1 MNELIYWGVVLAGAV
16 TLLIEANRNFRE
28 SLADTPFEQHPILK
42 GIAVEKLCT
51 PGSRNLGFAFYAL
64 FYLALYILVLS
75 STEVFEL
82 LSKATQ
88 SASQIGPTD
97 GIDGAAGDP
106 LGLASAGYGRPI
118 FVSAA
123 IIALVSTSI
132 VKPVENTIRS
142 LSHRLAGIPRGV
154 YAVMESLHAFP
165 FLTVVDKASLTR
177 LDSMFQ
183 GEFLANRPTLEKSGH
198 HTQQI
203 RTLREALLTIDHLAP
218 ALTGKLREQYFPFQN
233 LEALHTLSDTLEEQI
248 SELESLLRA
257 PLADAEDE
265 FAKLFSF
272 VMTTANDTI
281 ALFSVHFIR
290 NNRAFKSAD
299 SSTIL
304 KKVRKKIGLDY
315 QVELNS
321 FGMSI
326 LMSSFAA
333 ILLGVWVVWTWQS
346 HYGATYRLAQAE
358 LLRQFNEER
367 PQDIVAAATT
377 QPAAAD
383 DPKAACHLQN
393 KAQVEKLLNAS
404 LGPQESALPP
414 GPPMDEDISAACQKS
429 WKTAVD
435 MAGNQRR
442 YDTTLFA
449 FKEIIPILFAI
460 ALAAL
465 PALAGRE
472 VRKDDNSWPA
482 WKFRRIPF
490 LRLISMCL
498 LPAVLAIVGIAFGA
512 FLLRWIEAGFHMT
525 ESQMTNFFRTNAV
538 YFVMHAGL
546 GFIVALGVLVLSD
559 QHDALYNEFTYGL
572 GIAFGSVAVGYYSVI
587 VLFSYPAGAYLP
599 KPDGTAWWFTFHVRE
614 ALRFGSAAFFF
625 LLFYSVF
632 VEMTEDPN
640 ANGKRRSWIMNRL
653 RGERDQGQQGV
664 AT

>member
-51 PGSRNLGFAFYAL
+51 SGSRNLGFAFYAL

-88 SASQIGPTD
+88 SSTQIGPTD
-97 GIDGAAGDP
+97 GIDGAGGDP
-106 LGLASAGYGRPI
+106 LGLVSAGYGRPI

-132 VKPVENTIRS
+132 VKPIENTIRS

-165 FLTVVDKASLTR
+165 FLSVVDDMNLTR

-183 GEFLANRPTLEKSGH
+183 VEFLANRPQLGKAGH

-233 LEALHTLSDTLEEQI
+233 LEALHKLSDTLEKQI

-257 PLADAEDE
+257 PVGDAEDE
-265 FAKLFSF
+265 FAKLFTF

-299 SSTIL
+299 SSPIL
-304 KKVRKKIGLDY
+304 EKVRKKIGLDY

-326 LMSSFAA
+326 LISSFAA
-333 ILLGVWVVWTWQS
+333 ILFGVWVVWTWQS
-346 HYGATYRLAQAE
+346 HNGATFRLAQAD
-358 LLRQFNEER
+358 LVQQFKEE
-367 PQDIVAAATT
+367 PAPD
-377 QPAAAD
+377 PAA
-383 DPKAACHLQN
+383 DPKTTAEYQLKAACHKLN
-393 KAQVEKLLNAS
+393 KIQVETLLNIS
-404 LGPQESALPP
+404 LGPQTDASQA
-414 GPPMDEDISAACQKS
+414 GPAIDKNVAQACRGT
-429 WKTAVD
+429 WKRAVD
-435 MAGNQRR
+435 IAGNQRR
-442 YDTTLFA
+442 YETTLFA

-472 VRKDDNSWPA
+472 VRKDDNSWPV

-498 LPAVLAIVGIAFGA
+498 LPAVLAIVGISFGA

-525 ESQMTNFFRTNAV
+525 ESQMTSFFRTNAV

-559 QHDALYNEFTYGL
+559 QHDELCNEFTYGL
-572 GIAFGSVAVGYYSVI
+572 GIAFGLVAVGYYSVI
-587 VLFSYPAGAYLP
+587 VLLSYPAGAYLP
-599 KPDGTAWWFTFHVRE
+599 KPDSTAWWFTFHVRE

-640 ANGKRRSWIMNRL
+640 ANGKRRSWIMKKL
-653 RGERDQGQQGV
+653 RGEKDERQQGV